1 MILKARIQELED
13 VVKIDSGSK
22 EDLGM
27 NSDSNSNRYEQM
39 EEELRNMQ
47 EYRAQAADLQSKLN
61 ALMDEN
67 EQLQRD
73 QVARDSELAIFRQQL
88 EGMSQA
94 KRLLEEQ
101 LGLPGQSKS
110 RSSSINPSPLKE
122 IAEAIT
128 IIQNK
133 AYGSNTVEIGVYA
146 DFPS

>member
-67 EQLQRD
+67 EQLRRD
-73 QVARDSELAIFRQQL
+73 
-88 EGMSQA
+88 
-94 KRLLEEQ
+94 
-101 LGLPGQSKS
+101 
-110 RSSSINPSPLKE
+110 
-122 IAEAIT
+122 
-128 IIQNK
+128 
-133 AYGSNTVEIGVYA
+133 
-146 DFPS
+146 

>member
-67 EQLQRD
+67 EQL
-73 QVARDSELAIFRQQL
+73 
-88 EGMSQA
+88 
-94 KRLLEEQ
+94 
-101 LGLPGQSKS
+101 
-110 RSSSINPSPLKE
+110 RS
-122 IAEAIT
+122 
-128 IIQNK
+128 
-133 AYGSNTVEIGVYA
+133 
-146 DFPS
+146 D